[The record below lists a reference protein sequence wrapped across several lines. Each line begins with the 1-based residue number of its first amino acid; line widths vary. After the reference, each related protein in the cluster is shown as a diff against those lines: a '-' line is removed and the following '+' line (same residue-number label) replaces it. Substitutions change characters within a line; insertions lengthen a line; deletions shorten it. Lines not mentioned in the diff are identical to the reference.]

1 MRRIFLPLAAII
13 FIYLLSAC
21 AIGSMTDSRP
31 TPPPPTTADLA
42 GKWESE
48 YGFFIIFDGEEGVFS
63 GSNDEGAA
71 DDRLGILGT
80 FALDGNELRLVE
92 NDDSES
98 CPGTEGLFET
108 AVTHDGKLRL
118 TLVED
123 NCIYRVEGLFQG
135 GQGGHRLL
143 EFKRIKE

>member
-71 DDRLGILGT
+71 DDGTPFLGDRILREHGRT
-80 FALDGNELRLVE
+80 GRGGD
-92 NDDSES
+92 
-98 CPGTEGLFET
+98 P
-108 AVTHDGKLRL
+108 AVHS
-118 TLVED
+118 
-123 NCIYRVEGLFQG
+123 
-135 GQGGHRLL
+135 
-143 EFKRIKE
+143 